1 MFKKYAPHISF
12 LTLLLLVSCATKP
25 QSDVDTP
32 EYHFKAGM
40 RAIDNE
46 DYQQSITSFQRSVD
60 LDSKFALGYGGL
72 GLANAYLKSNK
83 NAKDFASKLQKLQ
96 HPCWICLIISTKK
109 KYLSCTGKRF

>member
-46 DYQQSITSFQRSVD
+46 DYE
-60 LDSKFALGYGGL
+60 
-72 GLANAYLKSNK
+72 NASRLRDEINK
-83 NAKDFASKLQKLQ
+83 RKKD
-96 HPCWICLIISTKK
+96 
-109 KYLSCTGKRF
+109 